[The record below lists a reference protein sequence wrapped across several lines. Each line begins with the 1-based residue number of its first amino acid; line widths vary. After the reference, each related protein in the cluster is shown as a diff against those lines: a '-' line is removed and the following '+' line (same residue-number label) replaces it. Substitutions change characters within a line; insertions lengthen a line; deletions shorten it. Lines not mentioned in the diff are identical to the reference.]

1 MAKANS
7 DNTGTNGALDKFF
20 SVFSPGSGAGTYKNI
35 DILMNDVFCADDP
48 AAGIPWV
55 GIARHGPQFR
65 GSANVKGLFQ
75 QLITTFPDIWWAA
88 STTHPEITP
97 VPRLYSND
105 TYRTPTVGVQTT
117 LWGTHKSLWFQ
128 DARYSLP
135 LSAIKP
141 SNKATEAPSF
151 AVFTFGAKDPTRVS
165 QLAFYMDRYNQM
177 REVQA
182 YHEHADFDTDM
193 RRLLKDI
200 HHAVATHNLLEKA
213 QSDFPRLVEALNKN
227 DKKKT

>member
-7 DNTGTNGALDKFF
+7 DNSGTNGALSTFF
-20 SVFSPGSGAGTYKNI
+20 SVFNPSSGAATYKNV
-35 DILMNDVFCADDP
+35 DILINDVFCADDP
-48 AAGIPWV
+48 AAGLPWV

-75 QLITTFPDIWWAA
+75 QLITTFPDIWWAE
-88 STTHPEITP
+88 STTHPKITA

-105 TYRTPTVGVQTT
+105 SYATPTVGVQTT
-117 LWGTHKSLWFQ
+117 LWGTHKNLWFQ

-141 SNKATEAPSF
+141 SNKPTEAPSF
-151 AVFTFGAKDPTRVS
+151 AVFTFGAKDPVRVS
-165 QLAFYMDRYNQM
+165 QLSFYMDRYNQM
-177 REVQA
+177 RETQA
-182 YHEHADFDTDM
+182 YGDHADFDTDI

-200 HHAVATHNLLEKA
+200 HHAVRS
-213 QSDFPRLVEALNKN
+213 QSDFPRLLEAL
-227 DKKKT
+227 DKKEEKKR